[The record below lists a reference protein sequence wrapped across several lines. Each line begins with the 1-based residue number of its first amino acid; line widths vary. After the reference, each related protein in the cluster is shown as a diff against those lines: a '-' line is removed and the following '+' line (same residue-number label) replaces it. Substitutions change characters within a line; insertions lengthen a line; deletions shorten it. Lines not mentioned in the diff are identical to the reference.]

1 MSLGYN
7 KILIKRN
14 SNTNSIPLLSSIDVG
29 ELSLNTADGKI
40 FTKTVNGSLTS
51 IVSFLNDNDYPYTL
65 NHYYSSVNF
74 KYGNN
79 TVNQV
84 FASVLNGY
92 NNDITGGGS
101 SVINGEDNDIA
112 GDFSLIGSGLK
123 NKITANGD
131 YSFIAAGSSN
141 LISHT
146 NSFILGSG
154 LSSHS
159 ANFTYVNNL
168 SSQGN
173 IYGQFQINASDITS
187 GTLGAARLPVFNGDI
202 TTTVSNTGS
211 VSAKVVA
218 IQGSPISTQS
228 PVNGQTLQWTG
239 TAWTPGA
246 IPNGGSGG
254 GGLVYYLN
262 YANAAQTPTTNL
274 PATPNTPKELGI
286 TGVVGGSSYTLT
298 NVSTTNYDLICGF
311 VSLTASPQ
319 TTVIP
324 AGLWDFNIWAD
335 STATTKDQMILKL
348 DVYKYDGSNVP
359 TLLASSG
366 DIYLYDPNTPSQ
378 YIASVVFPQ
387 TTLLTTD
394 RIYIELRA
402 KGTQSNKNVTIY
414 FGGTSPTHVHTT
426 FPSVGGSGLLKV
438 IDGVYQTPASL
449 LVNTDVA
456 ANAAID
462 QSKINGLTDV
472 ASKANSVY
480 TTVQSNSSSVWNYQG
495 TDIKALTGDW
505 INGNLAYT
513 TIQSNSAAWNLD
525 NSTDTEVR
533 SLTSN
538 WENTYTNVQTNS
550 STWNYQGTDI
560 KALTGDWNST
570 YNTVLANSSVN
581 WNYQGTDIKAL
592 TGDWNSTYNTVLA
605 NSSVN
610 WNYQGTDIKALTGDW
625 INGNLAY
632 TTIQSNS
639 AAWNLDNSTD
649 TEVRSLT
656 SNWNSTYST
665 LSSLSS
671 IWDNTTSTVQ
681 SQSAT
686 WGTSSNTTLISAVT
700 SDVEVG
706 GIEIAQIVPQ
716 NTSFQQFVET
726 LLTKIYYPTI
736 TAPSATMSS
745 SIGTNVEA
753 GTEGITLT
761 VNLNRGAITGKTVAS
776 IWDPNTLQD
785 YRSGTATQ
793 YIILGVNNGTTS
805 AYTSATAIIQEG
817 TNTFNGSVTY
827 ATGPQPVDSKGQNY
841 LSPLASNTIAV
852 STPVYGR
859 RKAFYGVDNTAA
871 NSSDIRS
878 LAGSLLNPSNGST
891 FTISIPIGTVNV
903 VFAYPSSLRN
913 VNSVL
918 YQEGFDADVKAN
930 FTQTTVSVEGA
941 NGYSATNYKVYK
953 YTPVAA
959 FTQAATYNVTI

>member
-1 MSLGYN
+1 MASETENL
-7 KILIKRN
+7 ILIKRN
-14 SNTNSIPLLSSIDVG
+14 NVSGVIPRLSSLELG
-29 ELSLNTADGKI
+29 ELGINTVDGKL
-40 FTKTVNGSLTS
+40 FTKTVSDSVSS
-51 IVSFLNDNDYPYTL
+51 IVSFLNSNDYPYTL

-74 KYGNN
+74 NYGNN

-84 FASVLNGY
+84 YASVLGGY

-123 NKITANGD
+123 NKISVSGD
-131 YSFIAAGSSN
+131 DSFIAAGSGN
-141 LISHT
+141 LINHPNVFTLGTNITSH
-146 NSFILGSG
+146 
-154 LSSHS
+154 
-159 ANFTYVNNL
+159 APNFTYVNNL
-168 SSQGN
+168 SVLGK
-173 IYGQFQINASDITS
+173 IYGDGSEIS
-187 GTLGAARLPVFNGDI
+187 GIISGGNGID
-202 TTTVSNTGS
+202 TGVRDLSSNWQSTYTTVSSN
-211 VSAKVVA
+211 SAK
-218 IQGSPISTQS
+218 
-228 PVNGQTLQWTG
+228 
-239 TAWTPGA
+239 
-246 IPNGGSGG
+246 
-254 GGLVYYLN
+254 
-262 YANAAQTPTTNL
+262 
-274 PATPNTPKELGI
+274 
-286 TGVVGGSSYTLT
+286 
-298 NVSTTNYDLICGF
+298 
-311 VSLTASPQ
+311 
-319 TTVIP
+319 
-324 AGLWDFNIWAD
+324 WD
-335 STATTKDQMILKL
+335 
-348 DVYKYDGSNVP
+348 SN
-359 TLLASSG
+359 
-366 DIYLYDPNTPSQ
+366 
-378 YIASVVFPQ
+378 
-387 TTLLTTD
+387 
-394 RIYIELRA
+394 
-402 KGTQSNKNVTIY
+402 
-414 FGGTSPTHVHTT
+414 
-426 FPSVGGSGLLKV
+426 
-438 IDGVYQTPASL
+438 
-449 LVNTDVA
+449 
-456 ANAAID
+456 
-462 QSKINGLTDV
+462 
-472 ASKANSVY
+472 Y
-480 TTVQSNSSSVWNYQG
+480 TTVQSY
-495 TDIKALTGDW
+495 
-505 INGNLAYT
+505 
-513 TIQSNSAAWNLD
+513 
-525 NSTDTEVR
+525 
-533 SLTSN
+533 
-538 WENTYTNVQTNS
+538 
-550 STWNYQGTDI
+550 
-560 KALTGDWNST
+560 
-570 YNTVLANSSVN
+570 
-581 WNYQGTDIKAL
+581 
-592 TGDWNSTYNTVLA
+592 
-605 NSSVN
+605 
-610 WNYQGTDIKALTGDW
+610 
-625 INGNLAY
+625 
-632 TTIQSNS
+632 
-639 AAWNLDNSTD
+639 
-649 TEVRSLT
+649 
-656 SNWNSTYST
+656 
-665 LSSLSS
+665 
-671 IWDNTTSTVQ
+671 
-681 SQSAT
+681 SAT

-817 TNTFNGSVTY
+817 TNTFNGNVTY

-891 FTISIPIGTVNV
+891 FTISIPIGTANV

>member
-1 MSLGYN
+1 MPSPN
-7 KILIKRN
+7 NIILIKRN
-14 SNTNSIPLLSSIDVG
+14 DTSGVTPTINALELG
-29 ELSLNTADGKI
+29 ELGLNVADGKL
-40 FTKTVNGSLTS
+40 FTKTVVGAVTS
-51 IVSFLNDNDYPYTL
+51 IVPFSNDNDSPYTL

-74 KYGNN
+74 NYGNN
-79 TVNQV
+79 TVTQI
-84 FASVLNGY
+84 FGSVLGGY
-92 NNDITGGGS
+92 KNDITGGAS
-101 SVINGEDNDIA
+101 TVINGENNDIA
-112 GDFSLIGSGLK
+112 GDYSLIGSGYV
-123 NKITANGD
+123 NKISAAGD
-131 YSFIAAGSSN
+131 YSFIAAGSGN
-141 LISHT
+141 IINHQ
-146 NSFILGSG
+146 NVFILGTD
-154 LSSHS
+154 LKSH
-159 ANFTYVNNL
+159 APNFTYVNNL
-168 SSQGN
+168 SVQGEF
-173 IYGQFQINASDITS
+173 YGNFQIDASDIVS
-187 GTLGAARLPVFNGDI
+187 GTLDAARLPVFNGDI

-218 IQGSPISTQS
+218 IQGSPISTQT
-228 PVNGQTLQWTG
+228 PNNGQMLQWTG

-262 YANAAQTPTTNL
+262 YANEAQTPTTNL
-274 PATPNTPKELGI
+274 SATPNTPKELGI
-286 TGVVGGSSYTLT
+286 TGIVGSSSYTLT
-298 NVSTTNYDLICGF
+298 NVSITDYDLICGF
-311 VSLTASPQ
+311 VSLTGSPH

-324 AGLWDFNIWAD
+324 AGLWDFNIWAA
-335 STATTKDQMILKL
+335 STATVTNQMILKL
-348 DVYKYDGSNVP
+348 DVYKYDGTNYP

-366 DIYLYDPNTPSQ
+366 DIYIYDPVATAQ
-378 YIASVVFPQ
+378 YSASVVFPQ
-387 TTLLTTD
+387 TTILTTD

-402 KGTQSNKNVTIY
+402 KGTQNNKNVTVH
-414 FGGTSPTHVHTT
+414 FGGTTPTHVHTT

-438 IDGVYQTPASL
+438 IDGVFQTPASL

-533 SLTSN
+533 SLTS
-538 WENTYTNVQTNS
+538 
-550 STWNYQGTDI
+550 I
-560 KALTGDWNST
+560 
-570 YNTVLANSSVN
+570 
-581 WNYQGTDIKAL
+581 
-592 TGDWNSTYNTVLA
+592 
-605 NSSVN
+605 
-610 WNYQGTDIKALTGDW
+610 
-625 INGNLAY
+625 
-632 TTIQSNS
+632 
-639 AAWNLDNSTD
+639 
-649 TEVRSLT
+649 
-656 SNWNSTYST
+656 WNSTYST

-671 IWDNTTSTVQ
+671 NI
-681 SQSAT
+681 
-686 WGTSSNTTLISAVT
+686 TLISAVT

-761 VNLNRGAITGKTVAS
+761 VNLNRGAITGKTVSS

-817 TNTFNGSVTY
+817 TNTFNGNVTY

-930 FTQTTVSVEGA
+930 FTQTTISVEGV

-953 YTPVAA
+953 YTPVAS